1 MSTELSNNRRI
12 AKNTLLLY
20 LRMILVLIVS
30 LYTSRV
36 VLKTLGISDY
46 GIYSVVGGFVSMLA
60 YLNSVF
66 VSSTQ
71 RFMSYALGKC
81 NRDAISSTFSTA
93 KTIHIL
99 IAIII
104 LVIAETFGL
113 WFVNQKLVIE
123 ANRMI
128 AANWVYQCSIFSL
141 LFTILSIPFNSS
153 IVAHEHMH
161 VYAYIGILEVFL
173 KLGILFLLL
182 LFDGDKII
190 IYAILHASISC
201 FVFVSYILYCK
212 KHFEECSATSS
223 FNKPLFRE
231 MFAYAGWTTV
241 GNLGFS
247 FKDQFSNIILN
258 IFFGTTINAARG
270 IAIQVN
276 SAITSFSTNFFMAIS
291 PQIIKQYA
299 SGNLVE
305 SQKLVYAGARYSFF
319 LITVLTIPILLNL
332 DYILSIW
339 LDIVP
344 KYTSSFLKIT
354 LLSSVIYSLTNSVS
368 TAIQATGKIREF
380 QIGVSIIML
389 LELPAAYLIL
399 KAGYEPPYALLPLL
413 FTTSIALV
421 YRFFLLKKL
430 IPSYSLRRYYIET
443 VLKCV
448 VIFIVCLV
456 SLFFINKLMPNG
468 FLGLVLSAFVSVVVL
483 CAVIYFAGIN
493 SKERALLKQII
504 ANKVFHKSL

>member
-1 MSTELSNNRRI
+1 MRG
-12 AKNTLLLY
+12 A
-20 LRMILVLIVS
+20 
-30 LYTSRV
+30 
-36 VLKTLGISDY
+36 
-46 GIYSVVGGFVSMLA
+46 
-60 YLNSVF
+60 
-66 VSSTQ
+66 
-71 RFMSYALGKC
+71 
-81 NRDAISSTFSTA
+81 
-93 KTIHIL
+93 
-99 IAIII
+99 
-104 LVIAETFGL
+104 
-113 WFVNQKLVIE
+113 
-123 ANRMI
+123 
-128 AANWVYQCSIFSL
+128 
-141 LFTILSIPFNSS
+141 
-153 IVAHEHMH
+153 
-161 VYAYIGILEVFL
+161 
-173 KLGILFLLL
+173 
-182 LFDGDKII
+182 
-190 IYAILHASISC
+190 
-201 FVFVSYILYCK
+201 
-212 KHFEECSATSS
+212 
-223 FNKPLFRE
+223 
-231 MFAYAGWTTV
+231 
-241 GNLGFS
+241 
-247 FKDQFSNIILN
+247 ILN